1 MFPTLDEAKALAAQG
16 YRRIPVSREI
26 YADRFTPTEV
36 MRTLKHV
43 SRHCYM
49 LESAEDA
56 RQWGRYTFLGFDPSA
71 ELTCKGGQL
80 RIRAGAEFTEQVTHP
95 GDAIRHLLDENRSPK
110 LAGLPPFTG
119 GLVGYFSYSY
129 IGYAEPTLHLTHEDG
144 AFQDVDLMLFDKVIA
159 FDNLRQ

>member
-71 ELTCKGGQL
+71 ELTCKGGKL
-80 RIRAGAEFTEQVTHP
+80 RIRAGAEDRKSV
-95 GDAIRHLLDENRSPK
+95 
-110 LAGLPPFTG
+110 
-119 GLVGYFSYSY
+119 V
-129 IGYAEPTLHLTHEDG
+129 
-144 AFQDVDLMLFDKVIA
+144 
-159 FDNLRQ
+159 